1 MEKYLQFRKEWLYRK
16 TENSSCITAELSD
29 NTFRNG
35 QWCYSLKQS
44 WSHILY
50 SSSVRDFD
58 YDKAKNVVHLGYY
71 YIFLLRNYF
80 GSLPPDLPQWK
91 KIQHFFRQS
100 LQSMHVKNFTWLD
113 SRTCFLQGRGG
124 PEFSDFQPFVNV
136 FTFQLFFLYSPQCF
150 AASARLPPW
159 ASSLHCSTT
168 LCMFTQQLLCPHVHT
183 GSLAQGSPPPGLLST
198 QKNQSAWASSLWFSA
213 PSAVPFFSCSSNL
226 FTDPLPFVPCSLIF
240 LKSLPL

>member
-1 MEKYLQFRKEWLYRK
+1 MSGLCHQICHNERKFNIFFDRACKVCMWKISLDWIVELVFYR
-16 TENSSCITAELSD
+16 EEVGLNFL
-29 NTFRNG
+29 
-35 QWCYSLKQS
+35 
-44 WSHILY
+44 
-50 SSSVRDFD
+50 
-58 YDKAKNVVHLGYY
+58 
-71 YIFLLRNYF
+71 IFSPLLM
-80 GSLPPDLPQWK
+80 
-91 KIQHFFRQS
+91 FF
-100 LQSMHVKNFTWLD
+100 
-113 SRTCFLQGRGG
+113 
-124 PEFSDFQPFVNV
+124 